1 MESLLWKVGS
11 MVAVVGFI
19 ALIIYL
25 NHRDTVKGKEIES
38 NEQLGNELR
47 EFYKKYPNARKYE
60 NDPEF
65 VGITKDGLL
74 EFFNNVCCATYHLS
88 LEDIPD

>member
-38 NEQLGNELR
+38 NEHYYKLGNELR
-47 EFYKKYPNARKYE
+47 EFY
-60 NDPEF
+60 
-65 VGITKDGLL
+65 
-74 EFFNNVCCATYHLS
+74 
-88 LEDIPD
+88 